1 MIGLGLDK
9 KKKVILFF
17 LYNGRVSVGIVCCV
31 QLNILS
37 LRETAAVATSPIDI
51 ISSSSLTS
59 NNLQKILLP
68 IKWTSPMDELVSPI
82 LKKATR
88 VIIIFSSIS
97 QNQQLFIVA
106 KVLQTGVRYL
116 VIEGIWLGLS
126 GFGGEGLILDLT
138 QL

>member
-1 MIGLGLDK
+1 M
-9 KKKVILFF
+9 
-17 LYNGRVSVGIVCCV
+17 
-31 QLNILS
+31 
-37 LRETAAVATSPIDI
+37 
-51 ISSSSLTS
+51 
-59 NNLQKILLP
+59 QKILLP

-82 LKKATR
+82 LKKTTR

-97 QNQQLFIVA
+97 QIQQLFIVA

-126 GFGGEGLILDLT
+126 GNGGGGLILDLA